1 MMSSLQ
7 KTVEQQNQT
16 IQQLA
21 EIVAKSESRYRS
33 LEKIIRW
40 MGVTIIVLV
49 VALVIPIKRDMI
61 NLVQAQTPS
70 SGSSGSCSNL
80 TCDQAK
86 QMAQQMM
93 MQFKEMVGKEL
104 GELSTG
110 FKTAVEKQLSL
121 SDGFKTA
128 MEKRINFQIT
138 VLKNE
143 KSNTEDKEEKQQIDY
158 RIQEL
163 GKMKEVGPKM
173 TLMDHIAAIDYDFD
187 NLTDIAAEA
196 TKMAHLINKIEIAL
210 DLMPGMAYDMH
221 QMNVSAGIMTA
232 AGAPAMGRMSRATS
246 WMPWW

>member
-1 MMSSLQ
+1 MPSLQ
-7 KTVEQQNQT
+7 ETVEQQNHT

-49 VALVIPIKRDMI
+49 VALVIPIKQDMI
-61 NLVQAQTPS
+61 NLVHAEDAPETPS
-70 SGSSGSCSNL
+70 STSCSNI
-80 TCDQAK
+80 TCEQVQ

-93 MQFKEMVGKEL
+93 MQFAGMIG
-104 GELSTG
+104 
-110 FKTAVEKQLSL
+110 KQLSL
-121 SDGFKTA
+121 SDGFKSA
-128 MEKRINFQIT
+128 MAERLDFQIAVMKGKKT
-138 VLKNE
+138 P
-143 KSNTEDKEEKQQIDY
+143 EEQFAY
-158 RIQEL
+158 RIKEL
-163 GKMKEVGPKM
+163 EAMKTLGPQM
-173 TLMDHIAAIDYDFD
+173 TLMDHITAIDYDFD
-187 NLTDIAAEA
+187 NFSSIAS
-196 TKMAHLINKIEIAL
+196 KMANMANLGEKIEIAL